1 MNCVKRFNLKR
12 LPKIRMLSFELILI
26 AFAGAFIA
34 GMINALAG
42 NGSVITLT
50 ILTELLGLPGNV
62 ANGTN
67 RVGVLLNAAG
77 AMTGFVG
84 KRDMH
89 YRQNMIFILPVI
101 IGATVGIG
109 VATIV
114 THAQFMGVFK
124 ILMVLMLVVILVK
137 PERWLIEKPGT
148 SNLPKWIIW
157 ILMLGLGF
165 YGGFIQMGM
174 GVFYLALLVLVARL
188 PMIEANT
195 IKALSVG
202 AFTIIAVL
210 VFTITGQIV
219 WFVGLIMG
227 VAQFFGGWIAAHY
240 ASKIPG
246 APKVAYYVLILAVI
260 LSLLKL
266 FQVF

>member
-1 MNCVKRFNLKR
+1 MWTFDHL
-12 LPKIRMLSFELILI
+12 LI
-26 AFAGAFIA
+26 AFAGAFVA
-34 GMINALAG
+34 GAINALAG

-50 ILTELLGLPGNV
+50 ILTELMGLPGNI

-67 RVGVLLNAAG
+67 RVGVLFNAAG

-89 YRQNMIFILPVI
+89 YRQNMIFITPVVL
-101 IGATVGIG
+101 GAIAGILM
-109 VATIV
+109 ATQV

-124 ILMVLMLVVILVK
+124 ILMVLMFIVILVK
-137 PERWLIEKPGT
+137 PERWLIEKPGE
-148 SNLPKWIIW
+148 SKLPRWVIW
-157 ILMLGLGF
+157 IMMLGLGF

-174 GVFYLALLVLVARL
+174 GVFYLAMLVLVARL

-202 AFTIIAVL
+202 VFTAIAVL
-210 VFTITGQIV
+210 IFTISGQII
-219 WFVGLIMG
+219 WFIGLLMG
-227 VAQFFGGWIAAHY
+227 VAQFFGGWISAHY

-246 APKVAYYVLILAVI
+246 ASKVAYFVLMLAIL

-266 FQVF
+266 FNVF